1 LDKRLKQK
9 IDNDLFSDMLWQIMN
24 IENTPIG
31 FHIDHPAMEKQT
43 ISKEPLKYINAA
55 QCKKFATE
63 YAKQNKPKFTR
74 VSKDFLKSCE
84 YVVRNHME
92 SRIKNHI
99 SKGKTL
105 M

>member
-1 LDKRLKQK
+1 
-9 IDNDLFSDMLWQIMN
+9 MLWQIMN
-24 IENTPIG
+24 IENTPRA
-31 FHIDHPAMEKQT
+31 DHPAIEKIT
-43 ISKEPLKYINAA
+43 KEPIKYINAA
-55 QCKKFATE
+55 QCKKFAIE

-84 YVVRNHME
+84 YVIRNHME

>member
-1 LDKRLKQK
+1 
-9 IDNDLFSDMLWQIMN
+9 MLCQIMN
-24 IENTPIG
+24 INIDPIRESITP
-31 FHIDHPAMEKQT
+31 
-43 ISKEPLKYINAA
+43 KEPIKYINAA
-55 QCKKFATE
+55 QCKKFAIE

-74 VSKDFLKSCE
+74 VSKEFLKSCE

-92 SRIKNHI
+92 SRIRNHI